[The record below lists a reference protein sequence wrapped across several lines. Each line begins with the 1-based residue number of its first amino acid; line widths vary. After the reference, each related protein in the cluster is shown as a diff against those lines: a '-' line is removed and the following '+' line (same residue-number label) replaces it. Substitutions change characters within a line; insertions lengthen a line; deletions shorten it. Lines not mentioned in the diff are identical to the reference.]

1 MPHSSPDS
9 ATDPA
14 LPSPSRP
21 AADGPSR
28 ADSRAVPPP
37 GPERLEWNRRRFV
50 AGLSGLGLGGTL
62 LPGALTACAAEAEE
76 VSVGMLRTAQQLAGL
91 DLSDDELAVVAERL
105 NGERSLLDSY
115 RGIRDPEV
123 HNHLPPSFVFHPLP
137 PGKAM
142 PETAAGGMRP
152 SRPEAARPASD
163 AELAFLPVTRL
174 ARLIETREVTSTEL
188 TEAYLERLRR
198 FDGRLHCVV
207 NLTEDLAREQAARAD
222 AEIAAGNYR
231 GPLHGIPWGAKD
243 LLSVRGTKTTWGASP
258 YRDREIPEDATVY
271 SKLTEA
277 GAVLVAKLSMGA
289 LAQGDRWFGGRT
301 RNPWNTEQG
310 SSGSSAGSGAATA
323 AGLVG
328 FAIGTE
334 TRGSIISPST
344 RNGVSGLRPT
354 FGRVS
359 RAGAM
364 ALSWTMDKIGPMCR
378 SAEDCALVF
387 DAIRGADGLDRAVND
402 PPFAWDAGAD
412 PTRLRVGY
420 DRAAVEDEVED
431 DPENP
436 EQTALRRATQ
446 ANTRAALEALR
457 GIGVEIAPF
466 DLPDFGS
473 EDLGF
478 VLTTESA
485 AAHDALARSGADLA
499 MKEPPEE
506 SRWPDSFRLHRFVP
520 AVEYI
525 QAMRVRT
532 RIMQEFDEALGDLDL
547 FVGSHLGLTNL
558 TGNPEVSV
566 PSGFHEGSPTSLR
579 FTGRLYGDA
588 EVLTLAHAFQG
599 VTDYHRRM
607 PPGFGD
613 ADA

>member
-1 MPHSSPDS
+1 MSDS
-9 ATDPA
+9 ASDPA

-62 LPGALTACAAEAEE
+62 LPGALTACAAEAEQ

-142 PETAAGGMRP
+142 PETAATGMRP

-163 AELAFLPVTRL
+163 AELAFLPVTHL

-188 TEAYLERLRR
+188 TEVYLERLRR
-198 FDGRLHCVV
+198 FDERLRCVV

-222 AEIAAGNYR
+222 GEIAAGNYR

-258 YRDREIPEDATVY
+258 YRDREIAEDATVY

-310 SSGSSAGSGAATA
+310 SSGSSAGSGSATA

-412 PTRLRVGY
+412 PTRLRVGF
-420 DRAAVEDEVED
+420 DRAAVEDEIED

-436 EQTALRRATQ
+436 EQTALRRTTQ

-457 GIGVEIAPF
+457 GIGVETAPF

-473 EDLGF
+473 DDLGF

-520 AVEYI
+520 AVEYL

-558 TGNPEVSV
+558 TGHPEVSV

-579 FTGRLYGDA
+579 FTGRLYGDT
-588 EVLTLAHAFQG
+588 EILTLAHAYQG

-613 ADA
+613 A

>member
-1 MPHSSPDS
+1 MPDS
-9 ATDPA
+9 ASDPA

-28 ADSRAVPPP
+28 ADSGAAPPP

-62 LPGALTACAAEAEE
+62 LPGALTACAAEAEQ

-91 DLSDDELAVVAERL
+91 DFSDDELAVVAERL

-152 SRPEAARPASD
+152 SRPEAARPPSD
-163 AELAFLPVTRL
+163 AELAFLPVTHL

-188 TEAYLERLRR
+188 TEVYLERLRR
-198 FDGRLHCVV
+198 FDERLHCVV

-222 AEIAAGNYR
+222 GEIAAGNYR

-258 YRDREIPEDATVY
+258 YRDREIAEDATVY

-310 SSGSSAGSGAATA
+310 SSGSSAGSGSATA

-402 PPFAWDAGAD
+402 PAFAWDAGAD

-420 DRAAVEDEVED
+420 DRAAVEDEIED

-457 GIGVEIAPF
+457 GIGVETAPF

-473 EDLGF
+473 DDLGF

-520 AVEYI
+520 AVEYL

-558 TGNPEVSV
+558 TGHPEVSV

-579 FTGRLYGDA
+579 FTGRLYGDT
-588 EVLTLAHAFQG
+588 EILTLAHAFQG
-599 VTDYHRRM
+599 VTDHHRRM

-613 ADA
+613 A

>member
-1 MPHSSPDS
+1 MLRMARPKNDSDSPTTRPTDAS
-9 ATDPA
+9 ATPTPTPTTA
-14 LPSPSRP
+14 V
-21 AADGPSR
+21 AA
-28 ADSRAVPPP
+28 PPP

-50 AGLSGLGLGGTL
+50 AGLSGLGLGSTL
-62 LPGALTACAAEAEE
+62 LPGALTACAGNAEG
-76 VSVGMLRTAQQLAGL
+76 VSVATLRTAQTLAGL
-91 DLSDDELAVVAERL
+91 SLSDEELETVAERL
-105 NGERSLLDSY
+105 NGERSLLDAY
-115 RGIRDPEV
+115 AGIRDPEI

-142 PETAAGGMRP
+142 PETAGGMRP
-152 SRPEAARPASD
+152 SRPEVSKPESNAD
-163 AELAFLPVTRL
+163 LAFLPVTHL
-174 ARLIETREVTSTEL
+174 ARLVESGEVTSTEL
-188 TEAYLERLRR
+188 TELYLARLRR
-198 FDGRLHCVV
+198 FDPQLHCVV

-222 AEIAAGNYR
+222 EEIAAGNYR

-243 LLSVRGTKTTWGASP
+243 LLAVKGTKTTWGASP
-258 YRDREIPEDATVY
+258 YREQVLDEDATVY
-271 SKLTEA
+271 TKLTEA
-277 GAVLVAKLSMGA
+277 GAVLVAKLTMGA

-301 RNPWNTEQG
+301 RNPWNTEDG
-310 SSGSSAGSGAATA
+310 SSGSSAGPGSATA

-328 FAIGTE
+328 FSIGTE

-344 RNGVSGLRPT
+344 RNGVSGHRPT

-387 DAIRGADGLDRAVND
+387 EAIRGADGLDRAVTD
-402 PPFAWDAGAD
+402 PPFAWDAEAD
-412 PTRLRVGY
+412 PTALRVGY
-420 DRAAVEDEVED
+420 HRSAVEDEIED

-436 EQTALRRATQ
+436 EQVEMRRATQ
-446 ANTRAALEALR
+446 ANTRAAIEALR
-457 GIGVEIAPF
+457 GIGVEITPF

-473 EDLGF
+473 DDLGF

-499 MKEPPEE
+499 MKAPPEE

-520 AVEYI
+520 AVEYL

-532 RIMQEFDEALGDLDL
+532 RIMQELDEALGDLDL
-547 FVGSHLGLTNL
+547 FIGSHLGLTNL
-558 TGNPEVSV
+558 TGHPEVSV

-579 FTGRLYGDA
+579 FTGKLYGDT
-588 EVLTLAHAFQG
+588 EILTLAHAYQQ
-599 VTDYHRRM
+599 VTDFHVRQ
-607 PPGFGD
+607 PPGFGSG
-613 ADA
+613 

>member
-1 MPHSSPDS
+1 MPEPMPEPTPDTAS
-9 ATDPA
+9 DAA
-14 LPSPSRP
+14 LPSPARP

-28 ADSRAVPPP
+28 AAPPP

-62 LPGALTACAAEAEE
+62 LPGALTACAAEAEQ

-105 NGERSLLDSY
+105 NDERSLLDSY
-115 RGIRDPEV
+115 RGIRDPEI

-152 SRPEAARPASD
+152 SRPEVTRPSSD
-163 AELAFLPVTRL
+163 AELAFLPVTHL
-174 ARLIETREVTSTEL
+174 ARLVETRGITSMEL
-188 TEAYLERLRR
+188 TEVYLERLRR
-198 FDGRLHCVV
+198 FDERLHCVV

-222 AEIAAGNYR
+222 EEIAAGNYR

-258 YRDREIPEDATVY
+258 YRDREIAEDATVY

-310 SSGSSAGSGAATA
+310 SSGSSAGSGSATA

-420 DRAAVEDEVED
+420 DRAAVEDEIED

-436 EQTALRRATQ
+436 EQTAQRRAAR

-473 EDLGF
+473 DDLGF

-558 TGNPEVSV
+558 TGHPEVSV

-579 FTGRLYGDA
+579 FTGRLYGDT

-599 VTDYHRRM
+599 VTDHHRQQ

-613 ADA
+613 ADG